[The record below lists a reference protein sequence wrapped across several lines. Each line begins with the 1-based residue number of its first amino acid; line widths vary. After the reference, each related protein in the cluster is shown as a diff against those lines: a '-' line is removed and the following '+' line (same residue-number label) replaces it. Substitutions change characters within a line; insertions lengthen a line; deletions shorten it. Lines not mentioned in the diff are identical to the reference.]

1 VLRSAHGMVRG
12 VHGQPLLITERRC
25 GMMHKQAIEQLKDG
39 ESYEW
44 TRGDCVEAEIWRKHR
59 MYFLFEGKLCG
70 EVPIF
75 VDAYIEGNVGIL
87 IKAVE
92 SWT

>member
-1 VLRSAHGMVRG
+1 MNHR
-12 VHGQPLLITERRC
+12 
-25 GMMHKQAIEQLKDG
+25 QAIKQLKDG

-44 TRGDCVEAEIWRKHR
+44 TRGDTVEAEIWRKHR

-75 VDAYIEGNVGIL
+75 TDAYIEGNVDIL